1 MVNALISRRAP
12 YKPSRPP
19 PPSQPTPPTL
29 SHESRVNS
37 RIRFPRLDGGTQPR
51 RQESIFE
58 FLKRR
63 EADRVKL
70 ISSEGPT
77 ARQSRLAREENAS
90 KHRPPGRK
98 GARVYYWDLIEGV
111 RVRTPVGRNN
121 YEDIWERYG
130 QHQKH
135 YDSVADEW
143 DICTELDPDDGPD
156 YPDDSVLDRETEH
169 NTGTASSLAY
179 LERLHPVSSSSDR
192 VVFNDT
198 VDDVVRHRFGFTLR
212 SNVSDRSTILSEK
225 IWNKALGLIGCGRP
239 PRLPIHDMQAASRL
253 CTFLFD
259 MLKATHLYSA
269 PQNFD
274 LVSLRPRLPFE
285 LDVLPSRNGLYF
297 IIQAPEAH
305 DNEPF
310 VLAFSS
316 AGTVMEIARRRWGP
330 KTTDIVQRLIQE
342 GFSFNTLS
350 PYLPP
355 TNQVL
360 PPQRRSVVLGRR
372 PSNFNPGLAEYL
384 AYEYRRNSFLRSTRG
399 RAAILAGGI
408 IARLARRIVDEND
421 VFDGPTDEALHGQ
434 QALCVWDKTQPAAFW
449 DDSLSEDE
457 VDLICGSYEV
467 ATGKSFLRYQ
477 RAHHTNSGARK
488 TWPKRGDPVCFQ
500 ILVATAYLLEEL
512 RLELR
517 ILV

>member
-1 MVNALISRRAP
+1 
-12 YKPSRPP
+12 
-19 PPSQPTPPTL
+19 
-29 SHESRVNS
+29 
-37 RIRFPRLDGGTQPR
+37 
-51 RQESIFE
+51 
-58 FLKRR
+58 
-63 EADRVKL
+63 
-70 ISSEGPT
+70 
-77 ARQSRLAREENAS
+77 
-90 KHRPPGRK
+90 
-98 GARVYYWDLIEGV
+98 
-111 RVRTPVGRNN
+111 
-121 YEDIWERYG
+121 
-130 QHQKH
+130 
-135 YDSVADEW
+135 
-143 DICTELDPDDGPD
+143 
-156 YPDDSVLDRETEH
+156 
-169 NTGTASSLAY
+169 SSLAY
-179 LERLHPVSSSSDR
+179 LERLHPVSGSSDR

-212 SNVSDRSTILSEK
+212 SNVSDRSTTLSEK

-239 PRLPIHDMQAASRL
+239 PRPPIHDMQAASQL
-253 CTFLFD
+253 CAFLFD

-285 LDVLPSRNGLYF
+285 LDVLPSQNGLYF

-305 DNEPF
+305 DNESF

-355 TNQVL
+355 TNQVP

-421 VFDGPTDEALHGQ
+421 VFDGPTDKALHGQ
-434 QALCVWDKTQPAAFW
+434 QALCVWDRTQHAAFW
-449 DDSLSEDE
+449 DDNLSEDE
-457 VDLICGSYEV
+457 VDLISGSYEV
-467 ATGKSFLRYQ
+467 ATG
-477 RAHHTNSGARK
+477 
-488 TWPKRGDPVCFQ
+488 
-500 ILVATAYLLEEL
+500 
-512 RLELR
+512 
-517 ILV
+517 